1 MSGSIHATPG
11 DGLIRPAPPPIA
23 RPGTPDAPD
32 RPAPRPPDKPLPFD
46 AFLRDANQLHPPLP
60 YASFLQQAAQRGEP
74 RPRARTTAGP
84 DLGTPRLGQVSPAP
98 QRQEVQRVLT
108 AYRKLVHLPGG
119 RLIDVIV

>member
-23 RPGTPDAPD
+23 RPGTPD
-32 RPAPRPPDKPLPFD
+32 RPAQPTGRKPLPFD

-60 YASFLQQAAQRGEP
+60 YSSFLQQATQRGEP
-74 RPRARTTAGP
+74 RPRARTTPGP